1 VPAALLIDFGST
13 YTKAVAVDIDDGR
26 LLAAVQ
32 TPTTAATDIGVG
44 LDRAVALARERS
56 GLGLADFTVRRA
68 SSSAA
73 GGLRMVAIGLVDSLT
88 TEAASRAALGAGA
101 RLVRTFSHRLSRSEL
116 RDIEEL
122 RPDIVLLAGGT
133 DGGDERSITGNAR
146 ALATSPLTCP
156 VVVAGNAKA
165 RDEVLDSLADA
176 GKPAVA
182 TENVMPEL
190 NSLNVEPARA
200 AIRDVFASRIVDAK
214 GIAGAR
220 RFLDGG
226 DVLPTPAAVLE
237 AARLLAAELG
247 DLVVVDVG
255 GATTDV
261 HSVGTGEPSDPSVLV
276 QGLPQPVAM
285 RTVEGDLGLRVNAPS
300 ILARANGMRCLPD
313 DLQDALASDD
323 LARWAERAQDSID
336 TTPTTPHEAAFDVAL
351 ARAAVH
357 IAVERHAGTVRT
369 VYTPR
374 GPRTVQEGK
383 DLGRAAT
390 VIGTG
395 GIFRGATGAAILAE
409 AAASDRDPSSLRP
422 RTPANRVDTRYAL
435 FAAGLLAAA
444 APDAALAVLNQS
456 LLEVEQ

>member
-1 VPAALLIDFGST
+1 
-13 YTKAVAVDIDDGR
+13 
-26 LLAAVQ
+26 
-32 TPTTAATDIGVG
+32 
-44 LDRAVALARERS
+44 
-56 GLGLADFTVRRA
+56 
-68 SSSAA
+68 
-73 GGLRMVAIGLVDSLT
+73 
-88 TEAASRAALGAGA
+88 
-101 RLVRTFSHRLSRSEL
+101 
-116 RDIEEL
+116 
-122 RPDIVLLAGGT
+122 
-133 DGGDERSITGNAR
+133 
-146 ALATSPLTCP
+146 
-156 VVVAGNAKA
+156 
-165 RDEVLDSLADA
+165 
-176 GKPAVA
+176 
-182 TENVMPEL
+182 VMPEL

-226 DVLPTPAAVLE
+226 VVLPTPAAVLE

-261 HSVGTGEPSDPSVLV
+261 HSVGTGEPSDPSVIV

-300 ILARANGMRCLPD
+300 ILARANSMRCLPD
-313 DLQDALASDD
+313 DLRDALTSDE
-323 LARWAERAQDSID
+323 LARWAERAQDRID
-336 TTPTTPHEAAFDVAL
+336 TTPATPDEAAFDEAL

-374 GPRTVQEGK
+374 GPRSVQEGK

-395 GIFRGATGAAILAE
+395 GIFRGATGAATRGAAILAE

-422 RTPANRVDTRYAL
+422 RQPVNRVDASYAL